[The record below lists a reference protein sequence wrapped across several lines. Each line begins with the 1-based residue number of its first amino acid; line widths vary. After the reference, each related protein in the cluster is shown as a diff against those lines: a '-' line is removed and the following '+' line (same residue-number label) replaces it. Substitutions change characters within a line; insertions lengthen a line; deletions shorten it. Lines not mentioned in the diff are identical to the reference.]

1 MKLFE
6 NKIRT
11 DKKPAKH
18 NDNTF
23 DFFDRSDSEKS
34 KVIREVLNAWFDNY
48 PQDEKPEFKKRF
60 RKEFSSSLYE
70 LFIHELFTK
79 QGFTLESHPILKNS
93 SKRPDFL
100 AKGNGIEFYIEVKE
114 ATDKTDSER
123 AIENKTNQI
132 YDMVN
137 QTDSPNFFLQIE
149 KLNFKTEQQPSAKKV
164 VRYLEIKLPEH
175 NPDLVL
181 DNLSTLGIKGIPF
194 ISFEDQNL
202 SMIIKLMPKSK
213 EIRGKKGLRPIG
225 VFPSEGFVGGA
236 DDSIK
241 SALSKKANRY
251 GELDKPF
258 LICINSKSHKGTDNY
273 DVMDSLF
280 GSTSVSYSTDP
291 NNKDE
296 RIERGINGFFKDN
309 SGPKYT
315 KVSAVMINRLILGHV
330 KEGKYW
336 FVKHPFAQNDLN
348 FDKFEIDKTFV
359 EQNKIIFK
367 KGKSIREILDLDR
380 FELSF

>member
-6 NKIRT
+6 DKIRT
-11 DKKPAKH
+11 DKKPAKY
-18 NDNTF
+18 NDNTY
-23 DFFDRSDSEKS
+23 DFFDRSDSEKG
-34 KVIREVLNAWFDNY
+34 KVIRGVLNDWFDNY
-48 PQDEKPEFKKRF
+48 PQVEKSEFKKRF

-93 SKRPDFL
+93 SNRPDFL

-114 ATDKTDSER
+114 ATDKTDAER
-123 AIENKTNQI
+123 AFENKTNQI
-132 YDMVN
+132 YDIVN
-137 QTDSPNFFLQIE
+137 QTDSPNFWLQIE
-149 KLNFKTEQQPSAKKV
+149 KLNFKTDQQPSAKKI
-164 VRYLEIKLPEH
+164 VRYLENKLPEH

-181 DNLSTLGIKGIPF
+181 DNLNRLGINGIPF

-213 EIRGKKGLRPIG
+213 EIRGTKGLRPIG
-225 VFPSEGFVGGA
+225 ILPAEGFIGGA

-241 SALSKKANRY
+241 SALSKKATRY

-258 LICINSKSHKGTDNY
+258 LICINSKSHRGTDNY
-273 DVMDSLF
+273 DVMDALF
-280 GSTSVSYSTDP
+280 GSTSVSYSTNP

-296 RIERGINGFFKDN
+296 RIERGMNGFFRDS

-348 FDKFEIDKTFV
+348 FDKFEINKTFV
-359 EQNKIIFK
+359 EENKIISK
-367 KGKSIREILDLDR
+367 EGKTISQLLDLDR
-380 FELSF
+380 FELNF

>member
-6 NKIRT
+6 DKIRT

-23 DFFDRSDSEKS
+23 DFFDRSDSEKG

-93 SKRPDFL
+93 SNRPDFL
-100 AKGNGIEFYIEVKE
+100 ARGNGIEFYIEVKE

-123 AIENKTNQI
+123 ALENKTNQI
-132 YDMVN
+132 YDIVN

-164 VRYLEIKLPEH
+164 VRYLESKLPEH

-181 DNLSTLGIKGIPF
+181 DNLSTLGIKGIPS

-202 SMIIKLMPKSK
+202 SMVIKLMPKSK
-213 EIRGKKGLRPIG
+213 EIRGKKGIRPIG
-225 VFPSEGFVGGA
+225 MFPSEGFIGGA

-241 SALSKKANRY
+241 SALQKKATRY

-258 LICINSKSHKGTDNY
+258 LICINSKSHRGTDNY

-296 RIERGINGFFKDN
+296 RIERSMNGFFKDN

-315 KVSAVMINRLILGHV
+315 KVSAVMINRLVLGHV

-359 EQNKIIFK
+359 EKNKIIYK
-367 KGKSIREILDLDR
+367 EGKSIREILDLDR

>member
-6 NKIRT
+6 DKIRT
-11 DKKPAKH
+11 DIKPAKH
-18 NDNTF
+18 NDNTY
-23 DFFDRSDSEKS
+23 DFFDRSDSEKGR
-34 KVIREVLNAWFDNY
+34 VIREVLNSWFDNY
-48 PQDEKPEFKKRF
+48 PQDEKSEFKKRF

-79 QGFTLESHPILKNS
+79 QGFKLESHPILKNS
-93 SKRPDFL
+93 SNRPDFL
-100 AKGNGIEFYIEVKE
+100 AKKNGFEFYIEVKE
-114 ATDKTDSER
+114 ATDKTDAER
-123 AIENKTNQI
+123 TLENKTNQI
-132 YDMVN
+132 YDIVN
-137 QTDSPNFFLQIE
+137 QTDSPNFWLQIE
-149 KLNFKTEQQPSAKKV
+149 KLNFKTDQQPSAKKV
-164 VRYLEIKLPEH
+164 VRYLESKLPEY
-175 NPDLVL
+175 NPDFVL
-181 DNLSTLGIKGIPF
+181 ENLNTLGVNGIPF

-202 SMIIKLMPKSK
+202 SMIIKLVPKSK

-225 VFPSEGFVGGA
+225 ILPAEGFTGGA

-241 SALSKKANRY
+241 SALSKKATKY

-258 LICINSKSHKGTDNY
+258 LICINSKSHRGTDNY

-291 NNKDE
+291 DNKDE
-296 RIERGINGFFKDN
+296 RIERGLNGFFKDS

-336 FVKHPFAQNDLN
+336 FVKHPFAQSNLD
-348 FDKFEIDKTFV
+348 FDKFEINKTFV
-359 EQNKIIFK
+359 ENNKIIFK
-367 KGKSIREILDLDR
+367 EGKSIREILGLDR
-380 FELSF
+380 FELNF